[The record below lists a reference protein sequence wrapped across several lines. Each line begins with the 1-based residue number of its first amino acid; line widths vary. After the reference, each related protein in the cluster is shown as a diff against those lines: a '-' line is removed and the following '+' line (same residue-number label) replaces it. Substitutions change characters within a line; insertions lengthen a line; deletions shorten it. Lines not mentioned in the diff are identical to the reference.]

1 MNFYLV
7 ELVGK
12 WVSLAFITL
21 CPIKNDKEIVNIQN
35 QNNNLKKDSSITAKE
50 VKYTTITKDDPTLE
64 VGKTKVEKAGVN
76 GLVYTTDSMD
86 IVIDEM
92 VPQVV
97 LKGTKKLKKPIV
109 DTKIV
114 YDGLTMEQ
122 LVAKLNKN
130 LKSNL
135 SGKGDLYAK
144 YSLEYGVDPYL
155 AVSISLLETGCN
167 AGCSNLVKNKN
178 NVGGMMGPSGALS
191 FDTLEEGI
199 KKFIKNIKVNYYDYG
214 LKTPEQMNPKYAA
227 SKTWAQKVNKYME
240 TIKAS

>member
-178 NVGGMMGPSGALS
+178 NVGGMMGNSGALS